1 MPRVSD
7 RLRPQDGYAEDVPSS
22 GRRREDARPRERR
35 RGPSRLSA
43 WTSRRVVVTGIA
55 WMGLVL
61 VLVVLAALAS
71 YIRDGT
77 AEDVRLGITRGN
89 LIGLGATLVVPP
101 LCLTAQW
108 WRMRNRRRR
117 AARRP

>member
-7 RLRPQDGYAEDVPSS
+7 RLKTQGRYAEDAPSS
-22 GRRREDARPRERR
+22 GRRREDAQPRERR
-35 RGPSRLSA
+35 VGPSPLSG
-43 WTSRRVVVTGIA
+43 WTGRRVVVTSVA

-61 VLVVLAALAS
+61 VLVALAALLS
-71 YIRDGT
+71 YVRDGT
-77 AEDVRLGITRGN
+77 AEDVRLGLTRSN
-89 LIGLGATLVVPP
+89 LIGLGATLVIPP

-117 AARRP
+117 ASGP

>member
-7 RLRPQDGYAEDVPSS
+7 QLKTQGRYAEEAPPS
-22 GRRREDARPRERR
+22 GRRREDALPRERR
-35 RGPSRLSA
+35 MGPSRLSG
-43 WTSRRVVVTGIA
+43 WTGRRVVVTGIV

-61 VLVVLAALAS
+61 VLVALAALVS
-71 YIRDGT
+71 YVRDGS
-77 AEDVRLGITRGN
+77 AEDVQLGFTRSN

-117 AARRP
+117 ASEP

>member
-7 RLRPQDGYAEDVPSS
+7 RLRPQVQDRYAEDAPSS
-22 GRRREDARPRERR
+22 GRRREDTEPRERR
-35 RGPSRLSA
+35 RGPSRLSG
-43 WTSRRVVVTGIA
+43 WTARRVVVTGIL
-55 WMGLVL
+55 WMALVL
-61 VLVVLAALAS
+61 VLVAAAALVS
-71 YIRDGT
+71 FIREGT
-77 AEDVRLGITRGN
+77 AEDVRLGLTRGN

-117 AARRP
+117 